1 MASPGISGTAV
12 ALSAGGALLLYAG
25 LRGTS
30 PVDALRDV
38 LTGKPPPLP
47 EGKAVTLSGG
57 GSVPP
62 VAETGTSSAGAGR
75 AVDIALQQV
84 GKPYKWGGN
93 GPDRFDCSGLIIY
106 SYRKAGIN
114 LPRYWSG
121 AFAVSSQFRK
131 VPREQVAAGD
141 VLWKPGHV
149 ALATGNNG
157 LVEAPHTGALVR
169 TGPIDGRGFRL
180 FLRYVGS
187 DSRSPMRG
195 TGRAR

>member
-1 MASPGISGTAV
+1 MPSSPGISGTAV
-12 ALSAGGALLLYAG
+12 ALAAGGALLVYAG

-30 PVDALRDV
+30 PVDALRGV

-47 EGKAVTLSGG
+47 EGKTVMLSGD
-57 GSVPP
+57 GSGA
-62 VAETGTSSAGAGR
+62 VAETGAVAAGAGR

-84 GKPYKWGGN
+84 GKPYRWGGN

-106 SYRKAGIN
+106 SYGKAGIT

-121 AFAVSSQFRK
+121 AFTISSQFRK
-131 VPREQVAAGD
+131 VPRAQVAAGD

-169 TGPIDGRGFRL
+169 TGPIDGRGFKL
-180 FLRYVGS
+180 YLRYVGS
-187 DSRSPMRG
+187 GSQPSMRG
-195 TGRAR
+195 SGRAR